1 MTHPIILP
9 WPPST
14 LSGHAKGHWR
24 GKAALTKKFR
34 AWAHTA
40 TLEAGRVDI
49 PATGDIAIRFTFY
62 PPDNRS
68 DRTNMPNRLKAMI
81 DGISDALGVNDKRFL
96 PSYVY
101 AEPEKPGRVEVV
113 IG

>member
-1 MTHPIILP
+1 MTRPIILP

-14 LSGHAKGHWR
+14 LSGHVNGNRWA
-24 GKAALTKKFR
+24 KAALTKKFR

-40 TLEAGRVDI
+40 TLEAGRVEI
-49 PATGDIAIRFTFY
+49 PATGGIAIRFTFY

-68 DRTNMPNRLKAMI
+68 DRTNLPNRLKAMI
-81 DGISDALGVNDKRFL
+81 DGIADALQVNDKRFL
-96 PSYVY
+96 PSYAY
-101 AEPEKPGRVEVV
+101 AAPQRPARVEVV